1 MSLNNNNNIDI
12 NLYDRQ
18 MRTYGMDVIN
28 KINQSSVLIIGLSKG
43 LGTEIGKNLSLS
55 DCGIS

>member
-28 KINQSSVLIIGLSKG
+28 KINSFKM
-43 LGTEIGKNLSLS
+43 
-55 DCGIS
+55 